1 MEIRA
6 RTPINHVEPALEYNR
21 RNQEDELLSREEPF
35 EGSASL
41 VSRPYVLL
49 VANDEE
55 DAALTIDYSTEG

>member
-1 MEIRA
+1 MESRA
-6 RTPINHVEPALEYNR
+6 RTPMNHAEPALEHKR
-21 RNQEDELLSREEPF
+21 RNHEDELLSREEPF